1 MQGNQRV
8 MSRQAKETA
17 RYFGISFT
25 LALLS
30 NQIAFQGSRLFE
42 KGRYH
47 ADLTLPA
54 DAAVPFLPW
63 TVTIY
68 VGCFLFWLILYRLIA
83 RLPRQEAD
91 RFFCANL
98 LGKAGSFVVFV
109 LFPTTMSRPEL
120 GGGTGWIALMRI
132 LYGIDTPDNLF
143 PSLHCMVAWLCW
155 VGIRDNRRI
164 PFPWRI
170 AALLMAVAVCLS
182 TLTIRQHVLM
192 DVAGGILLSE
202 FCYACAGSKTI
213 LRAYSLLIDRILSG
227 TKLIKEKLMI

>member
-1 MQGNQRV
+1 
-8 MSRQAKETA
+8 MSRKRIETE
-17 RYFGISFT
+17 RYFWLSFT

-30 NQIAFQGSRLFE
+30 NQIVFQGSRFFE

-54 DAAVPFLPW
+54 DAVIPFLPW
-63 TVTIY
+63 TITIY

-98 LGKAGSFVVFV
+98 LGKGISFVIFV
-109 LFPTTMSRPEL
+109 LFPTTMPRPEVNGMTAWDTFMRFL
-120 GGGTGWIALMRI
+120 YWIDA
-132 LYGIDTPDNLF
+132 PDNLF
-143 PSLHCMVAWLCW
+143 PSLHCMISWLCW
-155 VGIRDNRRI
+155 VGIRGNRQV
-164 PFPWRI
+164 PLPWRI

-182 TLTIRQHVLM
+182 TLTTRQHVLL

-202 FCYACAGSKTI
+202 LCYWVAGSRK
-213 LRAYSLLIDRILSG
+213 LLSAYSAFIDRLLIG
-227 TKLIKEKLMI
+227 TKQIKEKLMI

>member
-1 MQGNQRV
+1 M
-8 MSRQAKETA
+8 
-17 RYFGISFT
+17 
-25 LALLS
+25 
-30 NQIAFQGSRLFE
+30 
-42 KGRYH
+42 
-47 ADLTLPA
+47 
-54 DAAVPFLPW
+54 
-63 TVTIY
+63 
-68 VGCFLFWLILYRLIA
+68 
-83 RLPRQEAD
+83 QEAD

-155 VGIRDNRRI
+155 VGIRENRRV

-182 TLTIRQHVLM
+182 TLTTRQHVLP

-202 FCYACAGSKTI
+202 LCYWVAGSRK
-213 LRAYSLLIDRILSG
+213 LLSAYSAFIDRLLIG
-227 TKLIKEKLMI
+227 TKQIKEKLMI

>member
-1 MQGNQRV
+1 
-8 MSRQAKETA
+8 MSRKRIETE
-17 RYFGISFT
+17 RYFWLSFT

-30 NQIAFQGSRLFE
+30 NQIVFQGSRFFE

-54 DAAVPFLPW
+54 DAVIPFLPW
-63 TVTIY
+63 TITIY

-98 LGKAGSFVVFV
+98 LGKGISFIVFV
-109 LFPTTMSRPEL
+109 LFPTTMSRPEVNGL
-120 GGGTGWIALMRI
+120 TVWETFMRFLYWIDA
-132 LYGIDTPDNLF
+132 PDNLF
-143 PSLHCMVAWLCW
+143 PSLHCMIAWLCW
-155 VGIRDNRRI
+155 GGIRRNRRV
-164 PFPWRI
+164 PLPWRI

-192 DVAGGILLSE
+192 DVVGGILLSE
-202 FCYACAGSKTI
+202 LSYWLAGSKK
-213 LRAYSLLIDRILSG
+213 LLCSYSSFTGRLMPGARQIE
-227 TKLIKEKLMI
+227 EKHMI

>member
-1 MQGNQRV
+1 
-8 MSRQAKETA
+8 MSRQAKETE
-17 RYFGISFT
+17 RYFWLSFT

-42 KGRYH
+42 KGRFH

-54 DAAVPFLPW
+54 DAAIPFLPW
-63 TVTIY
+63 TITIY

-98 LGKAGSFVVFV
+98 LGKGISFIVFV
-109 LFPTTMSRPEL
+109 LFPTTMSRPEVNGMTVWDTFIRFL
-120 GGGTGWIALMRI
+120 YWIDA
-132 LYGIDTPDNLF
+132 PDNLF
-143 PSLHCMVAWLCW
+143 PSLHCTIAWLCW
-155 VGIRDNRRI
+155 VGIRGNRRV
-164 PFPWRI
+164 PLPWRI

-192 DVAGGILLSE
+192 DVVGGILLSE
-202 FCYACAGSKTI
+202 LCYWVAGSRK
-213 LRAYSLLIDRILSG
+213 LLSAYSAFIDRLLIG
-227 TKLIKEKLMI
+227 TKQIKEKLMI